1 MNRLILARKA
11 RLHAESGLT
20 LVEIII
26 VIAILGTL
34 MAILA
39 GSLFGAQDEANV
51 DMTRLQISQ
60 VEGGLDIYAA
70 KHGGKYPST
79 SEGLASVKKYLKGG
93 EIPKDAWGNEFQYF
107 SPGTHGD
114 HPYELISLGKDGQEG
129 GEDVNADIT
138 NFDSKSE

>member
-60 VEGGLDIYAA
+60 VEGGLDIFAA

>member
-60 VEGGLDIYAA
+60 VVGKGSGGCGHGVTPLRGAPAA
-70 KHGGKYPST
+70 RAGCS
-79 SEGLASVKKYLKGG
+79 S
-93 EIPKDAWGNEFQYF
+93 
-107 SPGTHGD
+107 
-114 HPYELISLGKDGQEG
+114 
-129 GEDVNADIT
+129 
-138 NFDSKSE
+138 

>member
-1 MNRLILARKA
+1 MNRLTVARQA

-51 DMTRLQISQ
+51 DMTRIQMSQ
-60 VEGGLDIYAA
+60 VDQGLQMYVA
-70 KHGGKYPST
+70 KHSGKYPST
-79 SEGLASVKKYLKGG
+79 SDGLAAAKKYFKGS
-93 EIPKDAWGNEFQYF
+93 EVPKDAWGNDFIYY

-138 NFDSKSE
+138 NFDSKAE